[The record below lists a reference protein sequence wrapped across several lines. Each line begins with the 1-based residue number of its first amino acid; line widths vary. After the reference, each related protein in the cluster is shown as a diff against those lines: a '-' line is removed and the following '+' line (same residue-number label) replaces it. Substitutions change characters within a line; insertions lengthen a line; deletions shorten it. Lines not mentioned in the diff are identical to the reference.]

1 MKELDE
7 ILNFE
12 QPTKYIV
19 KSEIYNDSYS
29 TPVLTAGKSFIKG
42 YTNEIDGIYPASKLP
57 VIIFDDFTTASKYV
71 DFPFK
76 VKSSAMKILSSKND
90 SINIKYVYYAMQ
102 NIKFNSTTHKRYWIS
117 QYCHEKINIPS
128 IDIQNEIVN
137 RLEKI
142 EKAIE
147 LKQQQVIYFTNLEG
161 NIFIDMFGD
170 RYNNDKNW
178 EVKKLKDV
186 ASFRNGKAH
195 EKVVDENGKYVL
207 ITSKAISSDLTDVR
221 KTSENLSPLFK
232 NEITM
237 VMSDL
242 PNGRALAKCFLVDV
256 DDKYTL
262 NQRIC
267 AFSDFKCNPIYF
279 KYLLN
284 RHEYFLTFDDKN
296 SQTNLRKDDILN
308 CNLIIPPLEL
318 QNEFGKKIENIEH
331 IKKNVEKNIEYLNQL
346 LSNEIDKLL

>member
-1 MKELDE
+1 
-7 ILNFE
+7 
-12 QPTKYIV
+12 
-19 KSEIYNDSYS
+19 
-29 TPVLTAGKSFIKG
+29 
-42 YTNEIDGIYPASKLP
+42 
-57 VIIFDDFTTASKYV
+57 
-71 DFPFK
+71 
-76 VKSSAMKILSSKND
+76 
-90 SINIKYVYYAMQ
+90 MQ

>member
-42 YTNEIDGIYPASKLP
+42 YTNEIDGIYPSSKLP

-267 AFSDFKCNPIYF
+267 AFFDFKCNPIYF